1 MENED
6 AEESFKTNTISVEKR
21 GGEGKEGGECILKR
35 GRLKLRPLLIQ
46 RKEEIG
52 HNEKME
58 VQERKNIFHKGLM
71 VKIRMNQIR
80 I

>member
-1 MENED
+1 MKNKY
-6 AEESFKTNTISVEKR
+6 AEESFETNTISVEKR

-46 RKEEIG
+46 GKEEIG
-52 HNEKME
+52 NNEKME
-58 VQERKNIFHKGLM
+58 HQEWKKIFYRGAM

-80 I
+80 M